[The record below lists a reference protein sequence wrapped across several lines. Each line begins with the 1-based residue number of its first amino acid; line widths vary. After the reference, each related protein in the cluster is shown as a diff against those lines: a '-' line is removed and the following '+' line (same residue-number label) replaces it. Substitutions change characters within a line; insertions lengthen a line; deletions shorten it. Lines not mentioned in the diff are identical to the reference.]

1 MADLIEF
8 VAKAEKRRLVRLEQM
23 RMISD
28 YLTAI
33 RAERAGWR
41 QLINSLRVKLK
52 LLSGR

>member
-23 RMISD
+23 RIISD

-33 RAERAGWR
+33 RAERGLARSSGGYR
-41 QLINSLRVKLK
+41 LI
-52 LLSGR
+52 